1 MYMQRLKFAHW
12 LAEFNM
18 GTLETEIVDS
28 KPIESLYAKSKN
40 AVDLVRKY
48 DMAEGE
54 HNWIK
59 TRLGWQ
65 GPRND
70 FGYLLNI
77 GLIAP
82 LSGTVYGLFNSK
94 ENQRIL
100 DKDVRKKGIAF
111 SANRPLTN
119 DDYGNQDVLKNLSFN
134 VMKQRFPDIDPN
146 KIHDS
151 AVIHVNV
158 PSIINN
164 LHRSGLQGKELEK
177 AIIKEIAKTIVHE
190 STHQLERTWLGHTE
204 EGGPQESEKRFED
217 WLNRNEAL
225 LNQAAQ

>member
-1 MYMQRLKFAHW
+1 MYRKRLKFAYW

-158 PSIINN
+158 PKIIQD
-164 LHRSGLQGKELEK
+164 LKLKGYSGQELDR
-177 AIIKEIAKTIVHE
+177 AIVKEIASTIVHE
-190 STHQLERTWLGHTE
+190 STHQLERTWLGNT
-204 EGGPQESEKRFED
+204 
-217 WLNRNEAL
+217 NEATPRKAEERFMNWLERNPNL
-225 LNQAAQ
+225 LANI